1 MEKFTLFSTFSL
13 FDIQAVGAA
22 SFSRLG
28 FFDVLSAD
36 IQTAEVRQVM
46 LGPPM
51 WIVLRIALYRSVAV
65 KL

>member
-51 WIVLRIALYRSVAV
+51 
-65 KL
+65 